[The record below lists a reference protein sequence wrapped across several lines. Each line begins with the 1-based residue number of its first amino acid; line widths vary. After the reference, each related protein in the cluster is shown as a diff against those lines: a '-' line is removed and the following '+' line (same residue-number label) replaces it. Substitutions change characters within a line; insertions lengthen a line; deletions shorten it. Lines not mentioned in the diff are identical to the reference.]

1 MSDYIGE
8 LFKKYKQR
16 GILIDTNILVLW
28 FVGTVNKSRISQF
41 NRTEQFVPEDYDTL
55 VAILDYFSQIITTP
69 NILTEVNS
77 LVNQIGEPERSQCLQ
92 ILGQGITRLA
102 ESYIESATAAKIDKF
117 TKFGLTDCGIIHV
130 AREQYLVMTD
140 DLRLANYLQKM
151 GIDTVNFNHIRVYAW
166 K

>member
-77 LVNQIGEPERSQCLQ
+77 LVN
-92 ILGQGITRLA
+92 
-102 ESYIESATAAKIDKF
+102 
-117 TKFGLTDCGIIHV
+117 
-130 AREQYLVMTD
+130 
-140 DLRLANYLQKM
+140 
-151 GIDTVNFNHIRVYAW
+151 
-166 K
+166 